1 MAGRNRASF
10 FFRSSRGGLSLII
23 AWSFWSTN
31 DICYVR
37 CQTKNQAFF
46 SYHNYKGLFSA
57 GDALTHNAYVK
68 ITLNILTISCKSFP
82 ILIRII
88 ILRNIKSSTID
99 NLNKLG
105 QNAIVPSQAKGE
117 AHLNDVRF
125 NSNWVFFTNN
135 DCLKVDIQF
144 QKFLKSPNFGLTE
157 GVIFNS
163 ENCKLSLLLKWQYR
177 HNWPLSINS
186 Y

>member
-1 MAGRNRASF
+1 MAGRNRGSF
-10 FFRSSRGGLSLII
+10 FSRSSRGGLSLII

-105 QNAIVPSQAKGE
+105 QNAIVPSQAKGGPEGADRGE

-157 GVIFNS
+157 GVIFNF
-163 ENCKLSLLLKWQYR
+163 ENGKLSWAWKW
-177 HNWPLSINS
+177 
-186 Y
+186 